1 MKKVM
6 AGIDLHSNNVVIGIM
21 DSDGKRLTSGKL
33 PCEIKEIA
41 KFLAPFKKRLQQ
53 VAVES
58 TYNWYWLVDG
68 LQALQYP
75 VVLANPAGMQQYSGI
90 KHADDTNDAFF
101 LAELLRLKI
110 LPTGHI
116 YDEQL
121 RPVRDLL
128 RRRLTL
134 VHHRTALMLS
144 FKSLYTRTT
153 GQEMTLSQL
162 KELEIKEAQDLYE
175 HPANQLIAGMQI
187 KHIEQLTESIEKIE
201 KAVLGCARELPCY
214 TKLTTLPGV
223 GKILGMTITMEVGD
237 IKRFADPG
245 NFASYC
251 RTVEAKRMSN
261 RKKKGENNSKCGNRY
276 LAWAFVEA
284 ANFARRYDEQCRQWY
299 DRKAAKTSNIIA
311 TKALACK
318 LAKAAW
324 YVMAEATD
332 YDPKRM
338 FGQPA
343 NEMDQ
348 MNKMKT

>member
-1 MKKVM
+1 M
-6 AGIDLHSNNVVIGIM
+6 DLHSNNVVIGIM
-21 DSDGKRLTSGKL
+21 DLDGKRLASRKV
-33 PCEIKEIA
+33 PCELKEVV
-41 KFLAPFKKRLQQ
+41 KFLAPYQKRLEQ

-68 LQALQYP
+68 LAALKYP
-75 VVLANPAGMQQYSGI
+75 VVLANPAGMAQYNGI

-101 LAELLRLKI
+101 IAELLRLKI

-116 YDEQL
+116 YDVEL

-153 GQEMTLSQL
+153 GLEMSLSWL
-162 KELEIKEAQDLYE
+162 KELEIKEAQHLYQ

-187 KHIEQLTESIEKIE
+187 KQIDHLSESIDKIE
-201 KAVLGCARELPCY
+201 KVVLASARELPSY
-214 TKLTTLPGV
+214 GKLTTLPGV
-223 GKILGMTITMEVGD
+223 GKILGMTITMEVGE
-237 IKRFADPG
+237 IQRFAGPG

-251 RTVEAKRMSN
+251 RAVEAKRTSN
-261 RKKKGENNSKCGNRY
+261 QKKKGENNSKCGNKY

-284 ANFARRYDEQCRQWY
+284 ANFAKRYEEPCRKWY
-299 DRKAAKTSNIIA
+299 DRKAAKTSPVIA

-324 YVMAEATD
+324 YLMSEGTD
-332 YDPKRM
+332 YDAKRM

-343 NEMDQ
+343 TT
-348 MNKMKT
+348 K